1 MKSKI
6 FLNAV
11 LGIGAEVLYAA
22 LIMLMALVICLVFNS
37 I

>member
-1 MKSKI
+1 MKPRI

-22 LIMLMALVICLVFNS
+22 LIALIALVICLVFNF